1 MATALMSDPIL
12 HHYWP
17 SPFAHK
23 IRLALGLADTSWKSV
38 EIPRVP
44 PKPLL
49 MPLTAGY
56 RRTPVL
62 QNGADIYCDT
72 QNIVRAISELTATSS
87 LLPTRQRGQILAFTD
102 WVDGTVFNL
111 AARVILTSA
120 LDTAPPEFIQDR
132 GGLYFGPNWTPE
144 GLKAQLPGVIRQLA
158 AHLDS
163 INQGL
168 SDTGGYLTESLSYAD
183 VSIAYVAWF
192 IRGRWDVGPEFLSQ
206 FPSVERIER
215 NVHEQSTDRHEELS
229 AESALMMAL
238 QAESIAPRGV
248 EAQIGS
254 GLSEGMQVLI
264 RPQAETSDPP
274 IIGRLRY
281 LDRVRVSIDHQDP
294 QVGDVVVHLPVAG
307 YQIQPSD

>member
-1 MATALMSDPIL
+1 MPDLIL

-23 IRLALGLADTSWKSV
+23 IRLALGLVDTSWKSV

-62 QNGADIYCDT
+62 QSGADVYCDT
-72 QNIVRAISELTATSS
+72 QNIVRAISELTAMSL
-87 LLPTRQRGQILAFTD
+87 LLPTRQRGQIFALTD

-254 GLSEGMQVLI
+254 GLSEGMPVLI

-294 QVGDVVVHLPVAG
+294 QVGNVVVHLPVAG

>member
-1 MATALMSDPIL
+1 
-12 HHYWP
+12 
-17 SPFAHK
+17 
-23 IRLALGLADTSWKSV
+23 
-38 EIPRVP
+38 
-44 PKPLL
+44 
-49 MPLTAGY
+49 
-56 RRTPVL
+56 L

-144 GLKAQLPGVIRQLA
+144 RLKAQLPGVIRQLA

-254 GLSEGMQVLI
+254 GLSEGMPVLI

-294 QVGDVVVHLPVAG
+294 QVGNVVVHLPVAG

>member
-1 MATALMSDPIL
+1 MAIALMSDLIL

-23 IRLALGLADTSWKSV
+23 IRLALGLVDTSWKSV

-132 GGLYFGPNWTPE
+132 GGLYFGPHWTSE
-144 GLKAQLPGVIRQLA
+144 GLKVQLPGVIRQLA

-168 SDTGGYLTESLSYAD
+168 PDTGGYLTESLSYAD

-206 FPSVERIER
+206 FPSIERIER
-215 NVHEQSTDRHEELS
+215 NVHEQSTDCHEELS

>member
-1 MATALMSDPIL
+1 MAIALMSDLIL

-23 IRLALGLADTSWKSV
+23 IRLALGLVDTSWKSV

-72 QNIVRAISELTATSS
+72 QNIVRAISELTATSA

-132 GGLYFGPNWTPE
+132 GGLYFGPNLTPE

-168 SDTGGYLTESLSYAD
+168 PDTGGYLTESLSYAD

-254 GLSEGMQVLI
+254 GLSEGMPVLI

-294 QVGDVVVHLPVAG
+294 QVGNVVVHLPVAG

>member
-1 MATALMSDPIL
+1 MSDLIL

-23 IRLALGLADTSWKSV
+23 IRLALGLADISWKSV

-72 QNIVRAISELTATSS
+72 QIIVRAISEFSVASA
-87 LLPTRQRGQILAFTD
+87 LLPKRQRGQILAFTD
-102 WVDGTVFNL
+102 WLDGTVFNL
-111 AARVILTSA
+111 AARVIITSA

-168 SDTGGYLTESLSYAD
+168 SDTGGYLTESPSYAD
-183 VSIAYVAWF
+183 VTIAYVAWF

-215 NVHEQSTDRHEELS
+215 DVHKQSTDRHEELP
-229 AESALMMAL
+229 AESALMTAL

-254 GLSEGMQVLI
+254 GLSEGMRVSI
-264 RPQAETSDPP
+264 RPQAETTDPP
-274 IIGRLRY
+274 IIGCLRY
-281 LDRVRVSIDHQDP
+281 LDRARVSIDHQDP
-294 QVGDVVVHLPVAG
+294 QVGNVVVHFPVAG

>member
-1 MATALMSDPIL
+1 MSDLVL

-23 IRLALGLADTSWKSV
+23 IRLALGLVNTSWKSV

-206 FPSVERIER
+206 FPSIERIER

-229 AESALMMAL
+229 AESALMTAL

-294 QVGDVVVHLPVAG
+294 QVSDVVVHLPVAG

>member
-1 MATALMSDPIL
+1 MPDLIL

-17 SPFAHK
+17 SPFANK
-23 IRLALGLADTSWKSV
+23 IRLALGLVDTSWKSV

-62 QNGADIYCDT
+62 QSGADVYCDT
-72 QNIVRAISELTATSS
+72 QNIVRAISELTAMSL
-87 LLPTRQRGQILAFTD
+87 LLPTRQRGQIFALTD
-102 WVDGTVFNL
+102 WVDGAVFNL

-168 SDTGGYLTESLSYAD
+168 TDTGGYFTESLSYAD
-183 VSIAYVAWF
+183 ISIAYVAWF

-206 FPSVERIER
+206 FPRVERIER
-215 NVHEQSTDRHEELS
+215 DVHEQSTDRHEEVS
-229 AESALMMAL
+229 AESALMTAL
-238 QAESIAPRGV
+238 QAKSSAPRGV
-248 EAQIGS
+248 QAQIGS
-254 GLSEGMQVLI
+254 RLSEGMRVSI

>member
-1 MATALMSDPIL
+1 MPDLIL

-23 IRLALGLADTSWKSV
+23 IRLALGLVDTSWKSV

-62 QNGADIYCDT
+62 QSGADVYCDT
-72 QNIVRAISELTATSS
+72 QNIVRAISELTATSL
-87 LLPTRQRGQILAFTD
+87 LLPTRQRGQIFALTD

-254 GLSEGMQVLI
+254 GLSEGMPVLI

-294 QVGDVVVHLPVAG
+294 QVGNVVVHLPVAG

>member
-1 MATALMSDPIL
+1 MAIALMSDLIL

-23 IRLALGLADTSWKSV
+23 IRLALGLVDTSWKSV

-206 FPSVERIER
+206 FPSIERIER

-254 GLSEGMQVLI
+254 GLSEGMPVLI

-294 QVGDVVVHLPVAG
+294 KVGNVVVHLPVAG

>member
-1 MATALMSDPIL
+1 MPDLIL

-23 IRLALGLADTSWKSV
+23 IRLALGLVDTSWKSV

-62 QNGADIYCDT
+62 QIGADIYCDT
-72 QNIVRAISELTATSS
+72 QNIVRAIHELTATSS
-87 LLPTRQRGQILAFTD
+87 LLSIRQRGQILAFTD
-102 WVDGTVFNL
+102 WVDGTVFNI
-111 AARVILTSA
+111 AVRVILASA

-168 SDTGGYLTESLSYAD
+168 SDTGGYLTESPSYAD
-183 VSIAYVAWF
+183 VTITYLAWF
-192 IRGRWDVGPEFLSQ
+192 IRGRWDFGPEFLSQ
-206 FPSVERIER
+206 FPRVERIER
-215 NVHEQSTDRHEELS
+215 NVHEQSADRHEELS
-229 AESALMMAL
+229 AESALMRAL
-238 QAESIAPRGV
+238 EAESVAPRGV
-248 EAQIGS
+248 QAQIGS
-254 GLSEGMQVLI
+254 GLSEGMRVSI

-281 LDRVRVSIDHQDP
+281 LDQVRVSIDHQDP

-307 YQIQPSD
+307 YQIQPGD

>member
-1 MATALMSDPIL
+1 MAIALMSDLIL

-23 IRLALGLADTSWKSV
+23 IRLALGLVDTSWKSV

-87 LLPTRQRGQILAFTD
+87 LLPTRQRGQIMAFTD

-168 SDTGGYLTESLSYAD
+168 PDTGGYLTESLSYAD

-206 FPSVERIER
+206 FPSIERIER

-229 AESALMMAL
+229 AESALMTAL

-294 QVGDVVVHLPVAG
+294 QVSDVVVHLPVAG